1 MAMRGHL
8 FAAAFFILFGL
19 APAAADDLAYVEA
32 NGIRFAYIEEGS
44 GPLVLLMHGYPE
56 TARSWAPVQRDLA
69 AAGYRVVA
77 PNMRGY
83 WPSAAAEDGD
93 YSVPTLGADILAL
106 IEALGEEDA
115 VIVGHDWGAAA
126 VYTAATADPAKV
138 RALVALS
145 IPHPL
150 AIAGDPGVLLGAPHF
165 IYYQLPFV
173 RWWVSRNDFA
183 HIDRIY
189 ETWSPT
195 LDISTV
201 DLTDIKTSLAE
212 GGVDGPLGYYW
223 SFFGGGAEGA
233 VRATPES
240 KITVPSLVIAG
251 DADGAIAVERFAAA
265 APAFTGSYRYVE
277 LADVGHFPQ
286 IEAPDAVS
294 AAILDFLRAP
304 PAVRQGD

>member
-1 MAMRGHL
+1 M
-8 FAAAFFILFGL
+8 
-19 APAAADDLAYVEA
+19 
-32 NGIRFAYIEEGS
+32 
-44 GPLVLLMHGYPE
+44 
-56 TARSWAPVQRDLA
+56 QRDLA

-83 WPSAAAEDGD
+83 WPSGAAEDGD
-93 YSVPTLGADILAL
+93 YSVPTLGADILSL
-106 IEALGEEDA
+106 IEALGEEEA

-195 LDISTV
+195 LDVSSI
-201 DLTDIKTSLAE
+201 DLSDIKASLAE

-223 SFFGGGAEGA
+223 SFFGGDTEGA

-240 KITVPSLVIAG
+240 TIAVPSLVIAG
-251 DADGAIAVERFAAA
+251 DADGAIAVERFAVA
-265 APAFTGSYRYVE
+265 APAFTGPYGYVE
-277 LADVGHFPQ
+277 LAGIGHFPQ

-294 AAILDFLRAP
+294 AAILDFLKSPTTAP
-304 PAVRQGD
+304 